1 MRCSLCGA
9 LPSHDGV
16 GDDCCGRAAVD
27 GLVVGRL
34 GDLLDAVADA
44 VGGRMTDRLRGLIAA
59 VAAVIMTAT
68 WTPRP
73 IRPYVV
79 ADASAKLTDLR
90 GVNALKTLFNQDA
103 GKVRLVLLVSPT

>member
-1 MRCSLCGA
+1 
-9 LPSHDGV
+9 
-16 GDDCCGRAAVD
+16 
-27 GLVVGRL
+27 
-34 GDLLDAVADA
+34 
-44 VGGRMTDRLRGLIAA
+44 MTDRLRGLIAA

-73 IRPYVV
+73 IWPYVV

-90 GVNALKTLFNQDA
+90 GVNELKTLFNQDA